1 MACMSARSARRRACE
16 RYILHMGASSSALS
30 RAPVQLQSETCF
42 DLRALGHVEF
52 DLFAAHYFEFDLR
65 ALGHSGFHQ
74 CR

>member
-1 MACMSARSARRRACE
+1 MHVHAARAGARANAIYCTWELAPVR
-16 RYILHMGASSSALS
+16 SS